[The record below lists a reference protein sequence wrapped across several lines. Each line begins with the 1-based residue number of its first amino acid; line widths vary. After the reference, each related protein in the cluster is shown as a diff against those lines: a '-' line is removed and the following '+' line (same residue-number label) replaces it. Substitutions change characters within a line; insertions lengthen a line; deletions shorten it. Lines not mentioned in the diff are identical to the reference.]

1 VNRFISEEARERFE
15 KSWSFEVVGERRFDV
30 VDLTKYPILETMIRE
45 RGWEELNNMVHDS
58 NNKSVI
64 MEFYTNACFSG
75 TKYKAYIQGKTVDYS
90 PDAINQLIGLTPPE
104 ECEVEKLQKEVHN
117 MIGSE
122 WDALIVQM
130 CRPRATRKS
139 ARMLTYAHFLP
150 IPKAW
155 ASFVIQTLES
165 TSCTSDIPLKRV
177 FTVSDIL
184 DQKPIN
190 VGQLIA
196 NSIHSIATG
205 RKTVLGHES
214 LINWLCE
221 KQLVSGFEGDLY
233 TPTVKPITDKTIDVF
248 MKKFAEFMRLRGEG
262 DEAMAPPP
270 QQPPQ
275 MAPGE
280 NSQQGTYPPIHPTL
294 LEYMFISANWMNE
307 TFDQLWVN
315 RPRFSPKF
323 VAEAQMHR
331 RPITRSYERFDNSHE
346 RMNEYFSHQERYAA
360 NMKREI
366 ADDFDAGERRA
377 GDNFFEGLQEEG
389 NPSTWNEEDEMRDN

>member
-1 VNRFISEEARERFE
+1 MAPKNPTRGAKGKKSITKPITSIKRKRTNPIPPTNVNRFISEEARERFE

-280 NSQQGTYPPIHPTL
+280 NSQQGTYPPI
-294 LEYMFISANWMNE
+294 
-307 TFDQLWVN
+307 
-315 RPRFSPKF
+315 
-323 VAEAQMHR
+323 
-331 RPITRSYERFDNSHE
+331 TRSYVRFDNSHE